1 MMGPDEGVVDRGS
14 VQLFYALGYLYG
26 EHGETKRGL
35 VLLLLAARLAP
46 DDVCILR
53 TLVHAFLLDDAPER
67 AIAVINRLRSMPD
80 ADHPALD
87 LLMGRALWACGRQIE
102 ARRSFRDFLERR
114 GEP

>member
-1 MMGPDEGVVDRGS
+1 MTARTMGMVDQGA
-14 VQLFYALGYLYG
+14 VQLLHALGYLYG

-46 DDVCILR
+46 DDVGILR

-67 AIAVINRLRSMPD
+67 AIAVINRLRSMPE

-87 LLMGRALWACGRQIE
+87 LLMGRALWACGRHIE

>member
-1 MMGPDEGVVDRGS
+1 MDIVDRGS
-14 VQLFYALGYLYG
+14 VQLLHALGYLYG

-46 DDVCILR
+46 DDVGILR

>member
-1 MMGPDEGVVDRGS
+1 MTGSEDGMVDQGP
-14 VQLFYALGYLYG
+14 VQLLHALGYLYG

-46 DDVCILR
+46 HDVGILR

-67 AIAVINRLRSMPD
+67 AIAVINRLRSMPE

>member
-1 MMGPDEGVVDRGS
+1 MGVIDQGS
-14 VQLFYALGYLYG
+14 VQLLHALGYLYG

-46 DDVCILR
+46 DDVGILR

-87 LLMGRALWACGRQIE
+87 LLMGRALWACGRPIE

>member
-1 MMGPDEGVVDRGS
+1 MGMVDQGP
-14 VQLFYALGYLYG
+14 VQLLHALGYLYG

-46 DDVCILR
+46 DDVGILR
-53 TLVHAFLLDDAPER
+53 TLVYAFLLDEAPER
-67 AIAVINRLRSMPD
+67 AIAVINRLRSMPE
-80 ADHPALD
+80 ANHPALD